1 MKLID
6 CSASIGWGGINR
18 EIVNHE
24 NYFVYEKVDEPAD
37 AAELLAEMDFCGIDK
52 AAVYQQA
59 AMDVSPAYGNARLQ
73 AEVKGQD
80 RLYTI
85 AAWLPPLTDE
95 EFGLSALEKE
105 LRTGIAGI
113 RLSPQINRFM
123 LDRITCGDLLDF
135 ATERKLPVYLSPA
148 YGWEYIFAA
157 LKEFPALTVILTNYG
172 LWGSDRY
179 FWPLLH
185 AYKRVYVDMSDMQE
199 LRGPESFVNRFGSER
214 LLFGT
219 NYPMDNM
226 GGPVATLIGANLAE
240 EDREN
245 VAHANFERLYAEVRR

>member
-105 LRTGIAGI
+105 LR
-113 RLSPQINRFM
+113 LS
-123 LDRITCGDLLDF
+123 
-135 ATERKLPVYLSPA
+135 
-148 YGWEYIFAA
+148 
-157 LKEFPALTVILTNYG
+157 
-172 LWGSDRY
+172 
-179 FWPLLH
+179 
-185 AYKRVYVDMSDMQE
+185 
-199 LRGPESFVNRFGSER
+199 
-214 LLFGT
+214 
-219 NYPMDNM
+219 
-226 GGPVATLIGANLAE
+226 LI
-240 EDREN
+240 
-245 VAHANFERLYAEVRR
+245 HI